1 MTMQASVPEQ
11 GFRFSQLIYDTRYRS
26 ITIQI
31 VVLLLFMAAA
41 GWLVDNTVRN
51 LVAQGKDF
59 NFGFLW
65 NRAGYDIGQQLIPYT
80 NDDTHFR
87 ALLVG
92 LVNTIW
98 VAILGCITAT
108 IIGVFVGVLR
118 LSKNWLVARLMT
130 IYVEMFRNIPVLLW
144 ILVALAILT
153 EIAPAPNAYRGG
165 RGERLDGVGRFGC
178 LYQSLYRYSCRCFR
192 Q

>member
-80 NDDTHFR
+80 NDSTHMR
-87 ALLVG
+87 AAVIGLLNTLLSALVG
-92 LVNTIW
+92 Y
-98 VAILGCITAT
+98 A
-108 IIGVFVGVLR
+108 VLR
-118 LSKNWLVARLMT
+118 WPSR
-130 IYVEMFRNIPVLLW
+130 P
-144 ILVALAILT
+144 
-153 EIAPAPNAYRGG
+153 
-165 RGERLDGVGRFGC
+165 C
-178 LYQSLYRYSCRCFR
+178 
-192 Q
+192 